1 MINKPTCYK
10 NSDKP
15 TCIGLILRNSPGSF
29 QNSCVT
35 ETGLLDFHKMIVT
48 VVKTSYWE
56 TVPRVIN

>member
-15 TCIGLILRNSPGSF
+15 ICIDLILTNSPGSF

-35 ETGLLDFHKMIVT
+35 KTGLSDFHKMIVT
-48 VVKTSYWE
+48 IVKTSYWE